1 MMRAINYCH
10 SKNIVHRDIKP
21 ENILLLEDVEKKYDE
36 KWDIWSFGVILYIM
50 LCGYPPFDGATDEEM
65 FEEIKNADVIFDPL
79 EWDEVSNLAK
89 DLVLKMLDRDSR

>member
-1 MMRAINYCH
+1 
-10 SKNIVHRDIKP
+10 
-21 ENILLLEDVEKKYDE
+21 
-36 KWDIWSFGVILYIM
+36 M
-50 LCGYPPFDGATDEEM
+50 LCGYPPFNGATDEEM